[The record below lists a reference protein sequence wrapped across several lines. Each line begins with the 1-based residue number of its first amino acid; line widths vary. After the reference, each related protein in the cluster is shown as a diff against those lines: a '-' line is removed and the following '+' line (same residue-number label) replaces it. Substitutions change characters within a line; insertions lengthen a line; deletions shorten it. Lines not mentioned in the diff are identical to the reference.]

1 MKMYADSPGRRV
13 RQIVTDLLFVM
24 WCGAFVLIGFA
35 VHSMIMDLEDP
46 STDASRSA
54 SGLADSLRDAG
65 DVVGGIPLVGD
76 EGAEPFEKGADAAEK
91 MATAAEDGSQNVAN
105 LAVALGLYS
114 GLVPLALIALQ
125 YLPRR
130 ATFVRNA
137 TAGQKYLDARE
148 DLDLFALRALAR
160 QPMHVLAQI
169 SDDPAGDWRSGDP
182 VLIER
187 LAELELRDCGLT
199 PPTRQQLAVAV
210 QQEPAEP
217 PVPEPAL
224 PPRSDT
230 RPR

>member
-13 RQIVTDLLFVM
+13 RQIVADVLFVV
-24 WCGAFVLIGFA
+24 WCGAFIWIGFA
-35 VHSMIMDLEDP
+35 VHSMIMELEDP

-65 DVVGGIPLVGD
+65 GVVGGIPLVGD
-76 EGAEPFEKGADAAEK
+76 EGAEPFEKGAEAAEK
-91 MATAAEDGSQNVAN
+91 MAQAAEDGSKDVTN
-105 LAVALGLYS
+105 LALALGLYS
-114 GLVPLALIALQ
+114 GLVPLALVALQ

-130 ATFVRNA
+130 ARFIRNA

-160 QPMHVLAQI
+160 QPMHVLAQL

-182 VLIER
+182 VLIQR
-187 LAELELRDCGLT
+187 LAEVELRDCGLT
-199 PPTRQQLAVAV
+199 PPT
-210 QQEPAEP
+210 
-217 PVPEPAL
+217 
-224 PPRSDT
+224 SDT

>member
-13 RQIVTDLLFVM
+13 RQIVADVLFVV
-24 WCGAFVLIGFA
+24 WCAAFIWIGFA
-35 VHSMIMDLEDP
+35 VHQMIMELEDP
-46 STDASRSA
+46 STEASRSA

-91 MATAAEDGSQNVAN
+91 MAQAAEDGSKDVTN
-105 LAVALGLYS
+105 LALALGLYS

-130 ATFVRNA
+130 ARFIRNA

-160 QPMHVLAQI
+160 QPMHVLAKL

-182 VLIER
+182 VLIQR
-187 LAELELRDCGLT
+187 LAEVELRDCGLT
-199 PPTRQQLAVAV
+199 PPTPQQLAGSLDDA
-210 QQEPAEP
+210 
-217 PVPEPAL
+217 
-224 PPRSDT
+224 R
-230 RPR
+230 